1 MVKYAV
7 ITVGK
12 EKVALMVE
20 LKILLAGSSKRYLSL
35 PWVLCIDDANEYNE

>member
-20 LKILLAGSSKRYLSL
+20 LKILLAGSSKRYLFHGFY
-35 PWVLCIDDANEYNE
+35 V